1 MRSGDR
7 VLRLPL
13 VGILSAVLLTVSMAA
28 CVAPSRETA
37 DSSTPSSFGD
47 VVDAT
52 MPSVVYVL
60 VEYEIEGAESLYS
73 AGSGV
78 IMTSDG
84 YVLTNRHVVEGASN
98 LDVTLQDRSTRPVED
113 FWIDD
118 VLDLAVIKLEASDL
132 PIAEFAAAP
141 PRVGDWVVALGHP
154 FGLSPGESGATVTA
168 GIVSSLGRAFV
179 IGDTLYYDVIQTDA
193 AINPGNSGGPLVNL
207 EGEVVGINS
216 AGDPGAQSVGY
227 ALSAETAKRVYDDLV
242 AYGEVRR
249 PYFGAFPTEL
259 TPEIA
264 CRECLERR
272 VGVVLVGVLPGGPAD
287 EAGLQDNDVVV
298 SIDGEDIASVTQFI
312 AAIWSKR
319 PGDEAPMVVY
329 RGGTRLDVT
338 VVLIGQE

>member
-7 VLRLPL
+7 VLRLSSA
-13 VGILSAVLLTVSMAA
+13 GILATVLLVASMAA
-28 CVAPSRETA
+28 CVAPSTGTG
-37 DSSTPSSFGD
+37 DSSVPSSFGD

-60 VEYEIEGAESLYS
+60 VEFEVEEGVSVYAS
-73 AGSGV
+73 GSGV
-78 IMTSDG
+78 IMTEDG
-84 YVLTNRHVVEGASN
+84 YVLTNRHVVEGASS

-113 FWIDD
+113 FWMDD
-118 VLDLAVIKLEASDL
+118 VLDLAVIKLEANGL
-132 PIAEFAAAP
+132 EYAEFAAEAP
-141 PRVGDWVVALGHP
+141 RIGDWVVALGHP
-154 FGLSPGESGATVTA
+154 LGLSPGDGGATVTA
-168 GIVSSLGRAFV
+168 GIVSSLGRAFL
-179 IGDTLYYDVIQTDA
+179 IEDTLYYDAIQTDA

-207 EGEVVGINS
+207 DGEVVGINS
-216 AGDPGAQSVGY
+216 AGTPGAQSVGY
-227 ALSAETAKRVYDDLV
+227 ALSAGTVERVYDDLV

-249 PYFGAFPTEL
+249 PFLGAFPTEL

-272 VGVVLVGVLPGGPAD
+272 VGVVLVGVLPEGPAH

-298 SIDGEDIASVTQFI
+298 SIDGEDISSVTQFI

-338 VVLIGQE
+338 VILVG